1 MPKLHSGQLLLVGSA
16 AVPGVWAAP
25 GGGGGPVAE
34 AWTAGGG
41 HRSPE

>member
-1 MPKLHSGQLLLVGSA
+1 MPKIYSGLPLLVGSA

-25 GGGGGPVAE
+25 GGGRGPVAE

-41 HRSPE
+41 HLGPE